1 MATRIPIANGVYD
14 LSEIKTAAQLREEIN
29 LLKESLKKDEQVLEL
44 HFKKMPHEVLKASAD
59 AVLPSFINKMI
70 ANRSWKILT
79 SSAGLL
85 VNPFSKK
92 FSFGKSI
99 LGSAKKLGMLAV
111 VKGAYNMWRNK
122 KTDKTDKSLKPA
134 TLKTVN
140 PTPKPKQ
147 IKQ

>member
-14 LSEIKTAAQLREEIN
+14 LSEIKTAAQLREEID
-29 LLKESLKKDEQVLEL
+29 LLKASLKKDEQSLEL
-44 HFKKMPHEVLKASAD
+44 HFRKMPQEVLKASAD

-70 ANRSWKILT
+70 ANKSWKILA

-122 KTDKTDKSLKPA
+122 KTDKSLKPA
-134 TLKTVN
+134 TLKTVK
-140 PTPKPKQ
+140 PTPRPKQ
-147 IKQ
+147 IK

>member
-14 LSEIKTAAQLREEIN
+14 LSEIKTAAQLREEID
-29 LLKESLKKDEQVLEL
+29 LLKASLKKDEQDIEL
-44 HFKKMPHEVLKASAD
+44 HFRKMPQHVLKASAD

-70 ANRSWKILT
+70 ANGSWKILT
-79 SSAGLL
+79 TGAGLL

-92 FSFGKSI
+92 IKFGKVV

-111 VKGAYNMWRNK
+111 LKGAYNMWRNK
-122 KTDKTDKSLKPA
+122 KPNRSLKPA

-140 PTPKPKQ
+140 TTPKQKPVK
-147 IKQ
+147 

>member
-1 MATRIPIANGVYD
+1 MATRIPITNGAYD

-29 LLKESLKKDEQVLEL
+29 FLKSSIKKDEQELEL
-44 HFKKMPHEVLKASAD
+44 HFRKMPHEVLKASAD

-70 ANRSWKILT
+70 ANGSWKILT
-79 SSAGLL
+79 SGAGLL

-111 VKGAYNMWRNK
+111 LKGAYNMWRNK
-122 KTDKTDKSLKPA
+122 KTDKSLKPA
-134 TLKTVN
+134 TTLKAVK
-140 PTPKPKQ
+140 PTPKPKA